1 MTTQQEISRRRTFAI
16 VSHPDAGKT
25 TLTEKLLLYGGAV
38 HLAGSVT
45 SRKKERATVSDWME
59 LERKRGI
66 SVSSTVLNFDY
77 DGYHV
82 NLLDTPGHND
92 FSEDTYRVL
101 TAVDSVI
108 MVIDGGKGIENQ
120 TKKLFE
126 VCRRRNTPVFTFI
139 NKMDRPALD
148 TLALLDEIERV
159 LKIGAY
165 PMNLP
170 LGSGVDF
177 KGILDRRTGLAH
189 FYERTPGGTYRAP
202 VATHGGL
209 SDPVVKDALSPLVYT
224 ALCEEMEM
232 VEHAGVSFCPEDVLA
247 GKTTPVFFGS
257 AANNFGVQ
265 LLLDGFLGYS
275 PPPLAR
281 INAGGV
287 DIGIDNGAGGI
298 NNGNAVDGGNINNIN
313 NINSDN
319 LIDPNTETFSGFV
332 FKIQANMDP
341 RHRDRMAFIRIVSG
355 KFTRG
360 MTATLA
366 RTGKTLRLSNS
377 SNVFGRERTTV
388 DEAFAGD
395 VIGVMGTD
403 AFRIGDTLCDGDGTV
418 FDEIPSFPPECFAY
432 IHNPSPANY
441 KRFREGLTQ
450 LVQEGLVKLYDI
462 PAGHQKIS
470 LLGAVGP
477 LQFDLVQYRLES
489 EYNAASRLEQTNW
502 TIVKAVLSKDG
513 SPVDEKSLHIPMGAK
528 AAFDKDERLVL
539 LFPSDWHKNFFVE
552 HNAGVLLED

>member
-1 MTTQQEISRRRTFAI
+1 MTTQTTQQEISRRRTFAI

-25 TLTEKLLLYGGAV
+25 TLTEKLLLYGGAL

-45 SRKKERATVSDWME
+45 ARKKERATVSDWME

-77 DGYHV
+77 GGYRV

-101 TAVDSVI
+101 TAVDAVV

-120 TKKLFE
+120 TLKLFD
-126 VCRRRNTPVFTFI
+126 VCRRRKTPVFTFI

-159 LKIGAY
+159 LKINAY

-170 LGSGVDF
+170 LGSGPDF
-177 KGILDRRTGLAH
+177 KGVFDRAAGLAH
-189 FYERTPGGTYRAP
+189 FYERAPGGAYRPP
-202 VATHGGL
+202 VVTRGF
-209 SDPVVKDALSPLVYT
+209 SDPVVRDALSPSVYA

-232 VEHAGVSFCPEDVLA
+232 IEHAGAPFCHSDVLA

-265 LLLDGFLGYS
+265 PLLDGFLAYS
-275 PPPLAR
+275 PPPMPR
-281 INAGGV
+281 INAAYAAAEHRVPSECGSTAAAALV
-287 DIGIDNGAGGI
+287 
-298 NNGNAVDGGNINNIN
+298 
-313 NINSDN
+313 
-319 LIDPNTETFSGFV
+319 DPNTGLFSGFV

-341 RHRDRMAFIRIVSG
+341 KHRDRMAFIRIVSG

-360 MTATLA
+360 MDAALA
-366 RTGKTLRLSNS
+366 RTGKTIRLSNS
-377 SNVFGRERTTV
+377 SSVFGRERTTV

-403 AFRIGDTLCDGDGTV
+403 VFRIGDTLVGEGAETAIV
-418 FDEIPSFPPECFAY
+418 YDEIPNFPPECFAY

-462 PAGHQKIS
+462 PAGHRKIS

-489 EYNAASRLEQTNW
+489 EYGAASRMERTDW
-502 TIVKAVLSKDG
+502 TIVKRVTG
-513 SPVDEKSLHIPMGAK
+513 EGGGPVDEKGMHIPMGAK
-528 AAFDKDERLVL
+528 LAFDRDESPVL
-539 LFPSDWHKNFFVE
+539 LFPGDWHMNFFIE
-552 HNAGVLLED
+552 HNKGVILAD